1 MRPEVQ
7 GWFNRRTYRSA
18 EVPDAATVTARKN
31 GQTVSVVLPARDE
44 AETVGGVIE
53 AVLPLVDAGLVDE
66 LIVLDDSSRDD
77 TARVAAAAGAQVV
90 SLADV
95 LPAYGVRSGKGNALW
110 KGVAATEG
118 DLLVFLDADLLGV
131 TPAWVTGLL
140 WPLLSEPEI
149 AYVKASYARPLAFPD
164 SPVQSGGGRVTE
176 LTARPLIDLL
186 WPQLAGIAQPLGGEY
201 AGRRS
206 LLERLQFDAGY
217 AVELGLLVD
226 IFAAVGLDGIAQVDL
241 GVRRHRHQSTEALGR
256 MAAAITAAALQRVG
270 VDFSGDELVQF
281 AAGPDGPEP
290 VTWQVIESARPPMIS
305 VPEYAARR
313 ARAS

>member
-1 MRPEVQ
+1 MRPEVL
-7 GWFNRRTYRSA
+7 GWFNRRTYRSSDI
-18 EVPDAATVTARKN
+18 PSPAAVTARKA

-44 AETVGGVIE
+44 ARTVGGVVA
-53 AVLPLVDAGLVDE
+53 AVLPLVDIGLVDE
-66 LIVLDDSSRDD
+66 LVVLDDSSRDD
-77 TARVAAAAGAQVV
+77 TAEVAAEAGAQVV

-95 LPAYGVRSGKGNALW
+95 LPAYGSRTGKGNALW
-110 KGVAATEG
+110 KGIAATDG
-118 DLLVFLDADLLGV
+118 DLIVYLDADLLGV
-131 TPAWVTGLL
+131 TPSWVTGLL
-140 WPLLSEPEI
+140 WPLLTEPEI

-164 SPVQSGGGRVTE
+164 APVQSGGGRVTE
-176 LTARPLIDLL
+176 LTARPLLDLL

-206 LLERLQFDAGY
+206 LLETLQFDAGY

-226 IFAAVGLDGIAQVDL
+226 ILSEVGLDGLAQVDL

-256 MAAAITAAALQRVG
+256 MAAAVTAAALQRAG
-270 VDFSGDELVQF
+270 VELRGTELVQF
-281 AAGPDGPEP
+281 ANGPEGPEP
-290 VTWQVIESARPPMIS
+290 ITWPMLESARPPMIS